1 MRHIIFTF
9 FGILLTT
16 ICHGQMQFSA
26 PYINFSEKVV
36 NVKEAGAVGD
46 SITLDT
52 KAFQKAIDECTKAG
66 GGVVRVP
73 AGKYHIGTII
83 LKSNVTL
90 SLDYGAFLLGSQN
103 LKDYRDDLR
112 VAREET
118 DSQCLIYA
126 EDATNI
132 AIEGLG
138 VIDGRG
144 TPEAFPKWDKDKK
157 KLPRPR
163 LVRMENCN
171 QVKLSGVTYKR
182 PAFWGI
188 HMVDCTNLHIDGI
201 TIRFSGNN
209 VNNDGLDIDGCQNVL
224 IENCDIESG
233 DDGICLKSSLD
244 PCRNYVIRNNI
255 VKSHTSPLKFG
266 TSSAGGFI
274 DVNVSNCYFYDCPMG
289 GVKIE
294 LVDGGKME
302 NIDISRI
309 TMKNVGSPIFIR
321 LGNRGRIY
329 ENFTDQ
335 IQNSD
340 AKPEGAPIGSVK
352 NIRISDMVAE
362 VTIPKVRWS
371 DKDESYKKPNSDKYT
386 DRQRAQGGPIM
397 IAGIPDHYI
406 ENVTLENI
414 EISYPGLGTE
424 EDTKRV
430 VPEDIA
436 RYPEQFFFGVLPAWG
451 AYIRHAKNITFKNVK
466 MTTREDDKRE
476 MIVLDDVEG
485 FVQYQ

>member
-1 MRHIIFTF
+1 MKNTILTILGLFLSVF
-9 FGILLTT
+9 CFGQI
-16 ICHGQMQFSA
+16 QFAA
-26 PYINFSEKVV
+26 PSVNFSDKVV
-36 NVKEAGAVGD
+36 NVKNVGAVGD

-52 KAFQKAIDECTKAG
+52 KAFQKAIDECTESG
-66 GGVVRVP
+66 GGVVWVP

-83 LKSNVTL
+83 LKNNVTL
-90 SLDYGAFLLGSQN
+90 SLDYDAYLLGSQN
-103 LKDYRDDLR
+103 LKDYRNDLR
-112 VAREET
+112 VAREEAN
-118 DSQCLIYA
+118 SMCLIYA

-132 AIEGLG
+132 SIEGLG

-144 TPEAFPKWDKDKK
+144 TPEAFPKWSEGKDKK
-157 KLPRPR
+157 RLPRPR

-171 QVKLSGVTYKR
+171 QVKLSGVTFKR

-188 HMVDCTNLHIDGI
+188 HLVDCTNLHIDGI
-201 TIRFSGNN
+201 KVRFAENN

-233 DDGICLKSSLD
+233 DDGICLKSSLK

-289 GVKIE
+289 GIKLE
-294 LVDGGKME
+294 LVDGGRME
-302 NIDISRI
+302 NINISRI
-309 TMKNVGSPIFIR
+309 TMKNAGSPLFIR

-335 IQNSD
+335 IQNAD

-352 NIRISDMVAE
+352 NIRISNIVAD
-362 VTIPKVRWS
+362 VQIPSVQLGHS
-371 DKDESYKKPNSDKYT
+371 SIPNGFT
-386 DRQRAQGGPIM
+386 ERQRAQAGPIM
-397 IAGIPDHYI
+397 IAGIPGHYI
-406 ENVTLENI
+406 ENVVLENI
-414 EISYPGLGTE
+414 EISYPGLGTK

-430 VPEDIA
+430 VAEDIA
-436 RYPEQFFFGVLPAWG
+436 RYPEQYFFGVLPSWG
-451 AYIRHAKNITFKNVK
+451 AYIRHAKNIEFKNVILN
-466 MTTREDDKRE
+466 TRTPDKRKK
-476 MIVLDDVEG
+476 IILDDVDG
-485 FVQYQ
+485 FTDN